1 MEDTRELFKDLEA
14 NQKDLVKDLQ
24 DAELELTILE
34 NQKKSSLPGVAI
46 NQMMRNWGKEPV
58 HND

>member
-34 NQKKSSLPGVAI
+34 N
-46 NQMMRNWGKEPV
+46 
-58 HND
+58 